1 MLWFESEI
9 LHKDQ
14 CVKSIVHSPRC
25 CWDMVELLRG
35 WAHWITKIT
44 VDVHHW
50 EDIKT
55 FFPIASRPLWDGQVS
70 STSHDHHSRLR
81 HNRPKQEDQVAMNR
95 NHNQTKHLFILGYLV
110 QAFCWSNG
118 ILTRWEVQG
127 STSFCLMFP
136 KVLNSVFW
144 IAPWTLYLHEGRSAV
159 LIKEGQFIPEG
170 GICIL

>member
-1 MLWFESEI
+1 MLLGYGWTTERLSP
-9 LHKDQ
+9 LNNKD
-14 CVKSIVHSPRC
+14 HSGC
-25 CWDMVELLRG
+25 ASLRRYQ
-35 WAHWITKIT
+35 
-44 VDVHHW
+44 D
-50 EDIKT
+50 
-55 FFPIASRPLWDGQVS
+55 FPIASRPLWDGQVS
-70 STSHDHHSRLR
+70 STSHAHHSRLR